1 MCESVQEAVVPRRR
15 HFGTGRCAS
24 VPTSC
29 ANTPTGR
36 GDCVRGVCVEGGG
49 WVGVEGLREGGGGAV
64 GVGRWGKGLE

>member
-1 MCESVQEAVVPRRR
+1 MRESVQEAVVPRRR

-49 WVGVEGLREGGGGAV
+49 LGRCGGA
-64 GVGRWGKGLE
+64 